1 MRKQSRYILEKKKKK
16 IQTWETVSVGIS
28 MTGNKIFFAD
38 NTKAL
43 QQRAKQYILKQVGIS
58 ITGNKKNLADNTKA
72 LQQGAKQYT
81 LKQANMQTQSCA
93 SEDLTNFFV
102 QEKVP
107 N

>member
-1 MRKQSRYILEKKKKK
+1 MIQVRKQSRYILEKKKK

-28 MTGNKIFFAD
+28 M
-38 NTKAL
+38 
-43 QQRAKQYILKQVGIS
+43 
-58 ITGNKKNLADNTKA
+58 TGNKKNLADNTKA